1 MNDFQMR
8 LLPLS
13 PVVQPLARRVRLNSI
28 WLLLARLITQA
39 ALVMST
45 VLIARTLGVVGFGQY
60 AFVAAVIFLGNVA
73 TTFGTDTLLIREVAR
88 DRQASASLVGAAL
101 WLQLAL
107 SASWL
112 IVAFIVGQSMIDQSA
127 EVLLAV
133 QIYSLS
139 LIPLAFFTV
148 YTAVLR
154 AHERMDLYL
163 LLSAGVAV
171 MQLGGVWWVLQENRS
186 LSAFVMML
194 NGVQLAAAI
203 FAGAVCRRYLR
214 AFHFQWTIEQ
224 RQLLHLVRLAWP
236 FALLGALAVIYQRL
250 GVLMLSALGTEA
262 DTGWYAAASRVI
274 EPVKLLHFAVLGAL
288 LPALARLIPLAAD
301 PQQAQLA
308 VRVFQRS
315 VLFLLAISVLLV
327 LLVMAFAEPLVTVL
341 FGATY
346 TPSVA
351 LVKVLAVSLIPYT
364 ISAAWSVR
372 LVAQGRER
380 RVTWALALSLAV
392 AFILN
397 RWLIP
402 AQGSSGAALAVVISE
417 SVFAAAVLMER
428 R

>member
-1 MNDFQMR
+1 
-8 LLPLS
+8 
-13 PVVQPLARRVRLNSI
+13 
-28 WLLLARLITQA
+28 
-39 ALVMST
+39 
-45 VLIARTLGVVGFGQY
+45 
-60 AFVAAVIFLGNVA
+60 
-73 TTFGTDTLLIREVAR
+73 
-88 DRQASASLVGAAL
+88 
-101 WLQLAL
+101 
-107 SASWL
+107 
-112 IVAFIVGQSMIDQSA
+112 
-127 EVLLAV
+127 
-133 QIYSLS
+133 
-139 LIPLAFFTV
+139 
-148 YTAVLR
+148 
-154 AHERMDLYL
+154 
-163 LLSAGVAV
+163 
-171 MQLGGVWWVLQENRS
+171 VWWVLQENRS